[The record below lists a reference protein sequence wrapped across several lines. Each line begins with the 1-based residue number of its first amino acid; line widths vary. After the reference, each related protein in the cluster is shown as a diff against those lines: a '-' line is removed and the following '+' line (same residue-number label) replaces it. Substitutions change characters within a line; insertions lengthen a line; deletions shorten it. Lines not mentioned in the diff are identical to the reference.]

1 MNKIKELI
9 QKEYDRQHN
18 TLGMIPSENYTSKEV
33 REAVGSVFMHKY
45 SEGYPAARYYEG
57 NEVIDEL
64 ESFVRDMAVKVMTKH
79 DSKEVQNNWHA
90 NVQVL
95 SGSAANLA
103 VYTSILEPGDKILS
117 MYLPDGGHLS
127 HGWSYSSKKDRDDS
141 LESEGIA
148 YKGGKKKVNFTS
160 KVFDIVQ
167 YKTDP
172 STFVFDYDEIEKL
185 AIQEKPK
192 LIITGGT
199 AYPRDIDYKRM
210 REIADKVGAYYH
222 ADVAHEAGLIA
233 GGAVPSP
240 FKYADF
246 VTFTTHKTLRGPKG
260 AVAMCKREF
269 AKKLDRAV
277 FPGLQGGPFNHTIAG
292 VGQALI
298 EADTKEFQDYAN
310 QVVKNAQIL
319 AEELVNAGLNVIT
332 GGTDK
337 HLVLVEVLSAGVS
350 GADFASKLA
359 EIGIIA
365 NKNTVPYEKGS
376 PVDPSGLRLGTPIL
390 TTRGMKEDAI
400 KEVAEI
406 IVEVFNMLKNNEDQ
420 YGDLR
425 LKVDGLCQKYK
436 LPN

>member
-64 ESFVRDMAVKVMTKH
+64 EGFVRDMAVKVMTKH

-127 HGWSYSSKKDRDDS
+127 HGWSYSSKKDRADS

-172 STFVFDYDEIEKL
+172 NTFVFDYDQIEKL
-185 AIQEKPK
+185 AVQEQPK

-199 AYPRDIDYKRM
+199 AYPRDIDYQRM

-222 ADVAHEAGLIA
+222 ADAAHEAGLIA
-233 GGAVPSP
+233 GGAVSSP
-240 FKYADF
+240 FEYADF

-260 AVAMCKREF
+260 AVAMCRKEF
-269 AKKLDRAV
+269 SKNLDRAV

-292 VGQALI
+292 VGQAFI
-298 EADTKEFQDYAN
+298 EADTKDFENYAK
-310 QVVKNAQIL
+310 QIVKNAQVL
-319 AEELVNAGLNVIT
+319 ADELVNAGLNVIT
-332 GGTDK
+332 KGTDK
-337 HLVLVEVLSAGVS
+337 HLVLVEVLSDGIS
-350 GADFASKLA
+350 GSDLASKLA

-376 PVDPSGLRLGTPIL
+376 PVHPSGFRLGTPIL

-406 IVEVFNMLKNNEDQ
+406 IIDLFNRLKNNKEDFA
-420 YGDLR
+420 DLKDR
-425 LKVDGLCQKYK
+425 VNNLCLKYK